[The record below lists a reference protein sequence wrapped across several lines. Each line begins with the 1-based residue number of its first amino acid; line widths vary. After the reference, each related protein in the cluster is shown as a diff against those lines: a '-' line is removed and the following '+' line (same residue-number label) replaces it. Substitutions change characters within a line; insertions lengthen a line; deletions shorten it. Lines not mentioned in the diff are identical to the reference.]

1 MGVLD
6 DVLGSSSNTAVPGGN
21 LTKPLVIA
29 LLALLASRYMGGG
42 ANASPASESV
52 DPVPQPPTSVPDT
65 TPGDVLGGLGGL
77 IRQFQ
82 QNGFGDAINSW
93 IGTGPNKSVAPGQI
107 SNALGPEIID
117 ALSERT
123 GLPKGQISQIL
134 SQVLPLIVD
143 QLTPQGQLPTQK
155 EIAQLMP

>member
-6 DVLGSSSNTAVPGGN
+6 DVLGSSSNPAVPGGN
-21 LTKPLVIA
+21 LTKPLIIA
-29 LLALLASRYMGGG
+29 LLALLASRHMGSG
-42 ANASPASESV
+42 AKASPTSDDV
-52 DPVPQPPTSVPDT
+52 DPIPQSPTSVPDA
-65 TPGDVLGGLGGL
+65 TPGDIFGGLGGL
-77 IRQFQ
+77 LRQFQ

-123 GLPKGQISQIL
+123 GLPK
-134 SQVLPLIVD
+134 D
-143 QLTPQGQLPTQK
+143 Q
-155 EIAQLMP
+155 